1 MSCGTLKRFGP
12 AYIASSVADILSQ
25 SDTTKYIEIRRIH
38 VCNVTTSSATFSLYI
53 GASGGSAG
61 GTEIYKTKLVPSN
74 DAYIDWRLLKL
85 LSTEYLTGIC
95 ETGASKLTIEIEYYE
110 RQV

>member
-1 MSCGTLKRFGP
+1 MSCGTLKSYGP
-12 AYIASSVADILSQ
+12 AYIAASATDILSQ
-25 SDTTKYIEIRRIH
+25 ADTTKYLEIRRIH

-61 GTEIYKTKLVPSN
+61 GTEIYKIKLVPSN

-85 LSTEYLTGIC
+85 LSTQYLTGIC